1 MPSDHLACNTAIWDG
16 MPEGHRRI
24 ISVAMESLAFKTSM
38 QVGKGMTAA
47 ASKLASEGVTLHD
60 WSPEDRASFRA
71 AAQAAW
77 ADFATTPEAKA
88 LLASHVSYLKELGL
102 VD

>member
-1 MPSDHLACNTAIWDG
+1 MSSTLDVSPNLVTLYVYPTSLF
-16 MPEGHRRI
+16 
-24 ISVAMESLAFKTSM
+24 SLAFQTSM

-47 ASKLASEGVTLHD
+47 ASKLRGEGVTLHD
-60 WSPEDRASFRA
+60 WSPADRASFRA

-77 ADFATTPEAKA
+77 SDFATTPEAKA
-88 LLASHVSYLKELGL
+88 LLASHVTYLKELGL

>member
-1 MPSDHLACNTAIWDG
+1 M
-16 MPEGHRRI
+16 
-24 ISVAMESLAFKTSM
+24 
-38 QVGKGMTAA
+38 
-47 ASKLASEGVTLHD
+47 
-60 WSPEDRASFRA
+60 DRASFRA